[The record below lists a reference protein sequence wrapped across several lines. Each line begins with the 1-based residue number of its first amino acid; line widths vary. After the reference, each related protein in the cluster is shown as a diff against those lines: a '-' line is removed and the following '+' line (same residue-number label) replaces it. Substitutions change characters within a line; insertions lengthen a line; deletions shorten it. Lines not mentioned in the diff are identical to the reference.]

1 MDNLPRSR
9 IQAHMEQLRNGMETQ
24 ISDVTHDA
32 RELLDWK
39 RQIKEQ
45 IKRHPIITAAVVS
58 AVVWVI
64 FRRPKV
70 IVRHYQMGKTSN
82 AKDVKALGY
91 DGGSTGFS
99 LLGTLGKNLLMRGAS
114 MAATRFLR
122 NSLDGQSQSSGA
134 SNRETREPGQ
144 NGARLNRRH

>member
-9 IQAHMEQLRNGMETQ
+9 IQSHMEKLRNGMETQ
-24 ISDVTHDA
+24 VSDVTHDA

-45 IKRHPIITAAVVS
+45 IKRHPIITAVVAS

-70 IVRHYQMGKTSN
+70 IVRHYPTGKTSN
-82 AKDVKALGY
+82 QKDVKALGY

-99 LLGTLGKNLLMRGAS
+99 LIGTLGKNLLLRGAS
-114 MAATRFLR
+114 IAATSFLR
-122 NSLDGQSQSSGA
+122 DSLDSQSQSREA
-134 SNRETREPGQ
+134 SDRQSREPGQ
-144 NGARLNRRH
+144 NGARLNRRN